1 MDCSVSLLWVSWL
14 WAVCTII
21 SPIVFLISGSKAY
34 RRVSQNRWR
43 TLGNVHSP
51 SYRMIW
57 RRAGW
62 RPPVPVWSCSVKL
75 PAQSEDQPIGWFE
88 LEEDWNDVE
97 IKLQQCRIAKVR
109 TRAHT
114 HTPYWSL
121 LRDSLSPPRAQ
132 NWEGFTGFISR
143 QTGIW
148 RHSWPRMNSFC
159 LHSRHSLNGPVV
171 ATPDCI

>member
-21 SPIVFLISGSKAY
+21 SPIIFLISGSKAY

-114 HTPYWSL
+114 HALLIPPPWLPVSAQSSELGRFYWLYIKTNRNLKAL
-121 LRDSLSPPRAQ
+121 LAPHELFL
-132 NWEGFTGFISR
+132 FT
-143 QTGIW
+143 
-148 RHSWPRMNSFC
+148 
-159 LHSRHSLNGPVV
+159 
-171 ATPDCI
+171 